1 MQSLIQLDQNVF
13 SWLNSLAQRNIII
26 DDVVKVLAVYAV
38 YLVPIVMLFFLWWRP
53 EEKRQKF
60 LINLFGSSFLISLLI
75 IAPLIG
81 KWINRPRPFDFTGTK
96 ELVFHLPSYSFPSD
110 HALFF
115 AFVATYLF
123 LFGYQK
129 WGWIVVATAIL
140 ISIARVIAGLHW
152 PGDIL
157 FGWILGIL
165 FAYLFYLAKKPLEK
179 YIVNP
184 VYNFLKKMHMI

>member
-1 MQSLIQLDQNVF
+1 MNLTQLDQNVF

-38 YLVPIVMLFFLWWRP
+38 YTVPVVMLFFLWWRSN
-53 EEKRQKF
+53 EKRQKF
-60 LINLFGSSFLISLLI
+60 LINLFGSSFLISLMI

-81 KWINRPRPFDFTGTK
+81 KWINRPRPFDLPGTH

-115 AFVATYLF
+115 AFVTTYLF
-123 LFGYQK
+123 LFGYKK
-129 WGWIVVATAIL
+129 WGWIALTTTIL
-140 ISIARVIAGLHW
+140 VSISRVIAGLHW

-157 FGWILGIL
+157 AGWILGII
-165 FAYLFYLAKKPLEK
+165 FALLFYSIRKPLEK
-179 YIVNP
+179 YIINP
-184 VYNFLKKMHMI
+184 VYDFLKIIHII